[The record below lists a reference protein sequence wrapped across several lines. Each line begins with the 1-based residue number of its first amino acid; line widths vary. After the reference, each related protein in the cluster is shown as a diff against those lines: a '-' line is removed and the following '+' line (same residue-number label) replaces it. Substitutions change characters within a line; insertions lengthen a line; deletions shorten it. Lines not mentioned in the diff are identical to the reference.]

1 MIIPKYIDNESKKVT
16 MKISNQVSS
25 NFRDASFG
33 NRLKGFGFDYLI
45 ISGYIIALAVVT
57 MVVIKIAGL
66 LGLSLHWP
74 ESPLL
79 ADLMA
84 FVTLILLV
92 ILYFTLQESSPKQ
105 ATWGKRKTEIR
116 VVNVSGS
123 RLTRTQAFVR
133 SLVKMIPWQIAHTC
147 LFRIPGW
154 PMTVTTFPP
163 AVTAGFVFLYALVGI
178 YVVSALYSK
187 KHRTPYDW
195 VAGSY
200 EIITE

>member
-1 MIIPKYIDNESKKVT
+1 MMKNLMNTPNEIPDNVHYADIVKRLKAFALDYLFIGGYILLLAAVT
-16 MKISNQVSS
+16 MI
-25 NFRDASFG
+25 
-33 NRLKGFGFDYLI
+33 
-45 ISGYIIALAVVT
+45 
-57 MVVIKIAGL
+57 VIKISGFL
-66 LGLSLHWP
+66 DLSLGWP

-84 FVTLILLV
+84 FVTLILPDT
-92 ILYFTLQESSPKQ
+92 LYFTLQESSPKQ
-105 ATWGKRKTEIR
+105 ATWGKRKTGIR
-116 VVNVSGS
+116 VVNINGS

-163 AVTAGFVFLYALVGI
+163 AVTAGFVFLYVLVGI